1 MDRGT
6 QEGEGEAKG
15 ATAEDRS
22 IGGIAETLFGGSDD
36 SVGIGAL
43 GTIDDLD
50 LAYPDVELIVCR
62 LILPERAPSEG
73 EEYEEPKEG
82 KSRAKEWS
90 MMVRALTP
98 RWGCRGPHAWVTRPT
113 HVWVGRGG
121 HAWVADATHDR
132 AMMRGYIEAVHRD

>member
-22 IGGIAETLFGGSDD
+22 IGGIAEALFGGSDD

-50 LAYPDVELIVCR
+50 LAYPDVELIIFR
-62 LILPERAPSEG
+62 LILPQGAPSEG

-82 KSRAKEWS
+82 KSRAKERS
-90 MMVRALTP
+90 MMVRALP
-98 RWGCRGPHAWVTRPT
+98 AR
-113 HVWVGRGG
+113 
-121 HAWVADATHDR
+121 
-132 AMMRGYIEAVHRD
+132 